1 MVADSLITARVTS
14 ELKERF
20 AAVARYQA
28 LSESALLKRLVEAA
42 LVAVSAV
49 KPEVPHAV
57 EPVPIDGK
65 ISVRL
70 RTDDLLQL
78 RDRAKARVM
87 PTSTY
92 VSFLIR
98 SHLRELA
105 PLPTAELDA
114 LKRSVAE
121 ISAIG
126 RSLNQIAR
134 AVSQDERPNG
144 ASKADLQALLRA
156 LNGLRVHIKAL
167 INANLASWDRGYE
180 KANH

>member
-14 ELKERF
+14 EMKERF
-20 AAVARYQA
+20 TAAARYQA

-42 LVAVSAV
+42 LLTVTAVQTRV
-49 KPEVPHAV
+49 TEAV
-57 EPVPIDGK
+57 EPVPVGGK

-70 RTDDLLQL
+70 RTDDLLLL
-78 RDRAKARVM
+78 RERAKARAM

-92 VSFLIR
+92 VSLLIR
-98 SHLRELA
+98 SHLRALT
-105 PLPTAELDA
+105 PLSTAELA
-114 LKRSVAE
+114 VLKGSVAE

-126 RSLNQIAR
+126 RTLNQIAR
-134 AVSQDERPNG
+134 AVNQDERSNG
-144 ASKADLQALLRA
+144 ASRADLQALLRA

-167 INANLASWDRGYE
+167 INANLASWQSGHE

>member
-1 MVADSLITARVTS
+1 M
-14 ELKERF
+14 KERF
-20 AAVARYQA
+20 TAAARYQA

-42 LVAVSAV
+42 LLTLT
-49 KPEVPHAV
+49 AV
-57 EPVPIDGK
+57 EPQVTEGVERVPIGGK

-70 RTDDLLQL
+70 RADDFLLL
-78 RDRAKARVM
+78 RERAKARTM

-92 VSFLIR
+92 VSLLVR
-98 SHLRELA
+98 SHLRALT
-105 PLPTAELDA
+105 PLPTAELVV

-134 AVSQDERPNG
+134 AVSQGERSNG
-144 ASKADLQALLRA
+144 AIRADLQALLRA
-156 LNGLRVHIKAL
+156 LNGLRDHIKAL
-167 INANLASWDRGYE
+167 INANLTSWRTGYE

>member
-14 ELKERF
+14 EMKKRF
-20 AAVARYQA
+20 GAAARCQA
-28 LSESALLKRLVEAA
+28 LSESTLLKRLVEAA
-42 LVAVSAV
+42 LLTVTPVQPQV
-49 KPEVPHAV
+49 TEPV

-70 RTDDLLQL
+70 RTDDLQL
-78 RDRAKARVM
+78 LRERAKARAM

-92 VSFLIR
+92 VSLLIR
-98 SHLRELA
+98 SHLRALA

-121 ISAIG
+121 VSAIG
-126 RSLNQIAR
+126 RHLNQIAR
-134 AVSQDERPNG
+134 AVNQDDRLGG

-156 LNGLRVHIKAL
+156 LDGLRVHIKAL
-167 INANLASWDRGYE
+167 INANLVSWGRGHE

>member
-20 AAVARYQA
+20 AALARYQA
-28 LSESALLKRLVEAA
+28 LSESVLLKRLVEAA

-49 KPEVPHAV
+49 NPEVQDAV

-98 SHLRELA
+98 SHLRALA

-121 ISAIG
+121 VSAIG
-126 RSLNQIAR
+126 RNLNQIAH
-134 AVSQDERPNG
+134 ALNKGERPNG
-144 ASKADLQALLRA
+144 ASKADLYALLRA
-156 LNGLRVHIKAL
+156 LDGMRVHIKAL
-167 INANLASWDRGYE
+167 INANLASWGRGHE
-180 KANH
+180 ETNH

>member
-14 ELKERF
+14 EMKERF
-20 AAVARYQA
+20 AAVARNQA
-28 LSESALLKRLVEAA
+28 PSESALLKRLVEAA
-42 LVAVSAV
+42 LVAVTAV
-49 KPEVPHAV
+49 KPQVTQAV
-57 EPVPIDGK
+57 EPVPVGGK

-70 RTDDLLQL
+70 RSDDLLLL
-78 RDRAKARVM
+78 RERAKARAM

-92 VSFLIR
+92 VSLLIR
-98 SHLRELA
+98 SHLRALT
-105 PLPTAELDA
+105 PLPTAELEA

-126 RSLNQIAR
+126 RNLNQIAR

-144 ASKADLQALLRA
+144 ARKADLQALLRA
-156 LNGLRVHIKAL
+156 LNAMRVHIKSL
-167 INANLASWDRGYE
+167 INSNLESWRRGDE

>member
-20 AAVARYQA
+20 AALARYQA

-42 LVAVSAV
+42 LVAVTAV
-49 KPEVPHAV
+49 KPPVTEVV

-78 RDRAKARVM
+78 RDRARARVM

-98 SHLRELA
+98 SHLRA
-105 PLPTAELDA
+105 
-114 LKRSVAE
+114 
-121 ISAIG
+121 
-126 RSLNQIAR
+126 
-134 AVSQDERPNG
+134 
-144 ASKADLQALLRA
+144 
-156 LNGLRVHIKAL
+156 
-167 INANLASWDRGYE
+167 
-180 KANH
+180 